1 MPLTKWHPQIL
12 PEKIPKLM
20 IKMITFAKFDKFEKP
35 SSDSPNQDEKNNED
49 FTSLLSGLIPAP
61 INNPLPSKAENC
73 GENSSAEQ
81 TSEIPSEISAQTENL
96 PQLPDPQPTQNNE
109 NQLLIETDLL
119 DKTAETPFELN
130 QEMFPDSLNF
140 KSENSPEV
148 KPDDQKI
155 FRDERFPTLEIAP
168 NGEFLSP
175 LKPQKKSNFGNF
187 TFDQVAETTKE
198 FHILSDSLGEN
209 TFKFEEFQTPI
220 EKSAPKLPPLLREV
234 SNFLNTESNFSLAKQ
249 ALQEMVQT
257 DSPQKAADLPQQI
270 ESRLLELAAS
280 VKNGETQILRFRL
293 NPAELGMVEVLME
306 KNELGKIAVSFQT
319 ESEAAREAL
328 LENLEPLRDSLQDAG
343 WQVEKLEVSADLLSF
358 GNNQDRENRSRQSE
372 TFETNLVFNAESEE
386 KGEIEP
392 KNLHRLVSLRA

>member
-1 MPLTKWHPQIL
+1 M
-12 PEKIPKLM
+12 
-20 IKMITFAKFDKFEKP
+20 
-35 SSDSPNQDEKNNED
+35 
-49 FTSLLSGLIPAP
+49 
-61 INNPLPSKAENC
+61 
-73 GENSSAEQ
+73 
-81 TSEIPSEISAQTENL
+81 
-96 PQLPDPQPTQNNE
+96 
-109 NQLLIETDLL
+109 
-119 DKTAETPFELN
+119 
-130 QEMFPDSLNF
+130 
-140 KSENSPEV
+140 
-148 KPDDQKI
+148 
-155 FRDERFPTLEIAP
+155 
-168 NGEFLSP
+168 
-175 LKPQKKSNFGNF
+175 
-187 TFDQVAETTKE
+187 
-198 FHILSDSLGEN
+198 
-209 TFKFEEFQTPI
+209 
-220 EKSAPKLPPLLREV
+220 REV